1 MQQIKKSFDSNFR
14 SDWPPFIWTDR
25 GCGTKML
32 KLSDILDLVKSYHP
46 QPDLDLIRK
55 AYVCSAKYHEGQV
68 RKSGEPYLSHPL
80 EVAKILAELKL
91 DEASICTGLL
101 HDTVEDTDATKDEI
115 EEVFGHDIAHLV
127 DGVTKLSQIKFYSSE
142 EKQAENF
149 RKMLVAMSRDIRVLL
164 VKLADRLHN
173 MRTLQYMAAE
183 KQERIATETIEIY
196 APLANRLGIGW
207 LKAELEDL
215 SFKYIK
221 PWDYRN
227 LREKIGK
234 TKKERTRFIDDVS
247 RDLEK
252 TLLDAGMKNFEVEGR
267 PKHLWSVYRKMSD
280 KGLAF
285 DEIHD
290 LIAFRVIVET
300 LGQCYEALGHI
311 HAKWRPIP
319 GRFKDYIA
327 MPKPN
332 GYRSLHTTLVGPKGE
347 RVEVQIRTRGM
358 HEVAE
363 SGIAAHWKYK
373 TQGSPIGL
381 EEAAEKSF
389 QWLRQLMNWQKDL
402 TDPNEFLES
411 VKVDLFSEEVY
422 VFTPR
427 GDVIELPRGA
437 TPVDLAFAIH
447 SDVGMQCIGAKVN
460 NRIVPLRYVLEN
472 GDNCEIITQKNQR
485 PKKDWLEFVK
495 TSRARTKIRAVMRQL
510 ERDRSKEIGRELLDR
525 ELRRYGTSLQK
536 ETKNGALEKAVRE
549 KRFANIDEALALI
562 GYGKLEA
569 KALAEECIPEEQ
581 KRVVVPEQRRSRI
594 SQLFDKLARRGSTG
608 IRVEGVDDVLVHYAR
623 CCSPVKGDPVV
634 GFVTRG
640 RGVSIHRRNCPKIM
654 ELDSDRKIGVTWVS
668 DVQLV
673 RPISITITT
682 DDREGMLTDLSAVF
696 ARMNINI
703 SEAKCRGLG
712 DGQAINTFK
721 CGVTDLD
728 QLNLVIRKLSS
739 LKGVHRVERSHNN
752 D

>member
-1 MQQIKKSFDSNFR
+1 
-14 SDWPPFIWTDR
+14 
-25 GCGTKML
+25 ML
-32 KLSDILDLVKSYHP
+32 KLSDILDLVRSYHP
-46 QPDLDLIRK
+46 QADLDLIRK
-55 AYVCSAKYHEGQV
+55 AYVCSAKYHAGQV

-101 HDTVEDTDATKDEI
+101 HDTVEDTEATKDEI
-115 EEVFGHDIAHLV
+115 EVVFGRDIAHLV
-127 DGVTKLSQIKFYSSE
+127 DGVTKLSQIKFYSNE

-173 MRTLQYMAAE
+173 MRTLQYMPAE
-183 KQERIATETIEIY
+183 KQERIATETMEIY
-196 APLANRLGIGW
+196 APLANRLGINW

-227 LREKIGK
+227 TREKIGK
-234 TKKERTRFIDDVS
+234 TKKERSRFIDEVL
-247 RDLEK
+247 RELEK
-252 TLLDAGMKNFEVEGR
+252 TLRDAGMSTVEVAGR
-267 PKHLWSVYRKMSD
+267 PKHLWSVYRKMMD

-290 LIAFRVIVET
+290 LIAFRVLVDS
-300 LGQCYEALGHI
+300 LGQCYEALGNI

-332 GYRSLHTTLVGPKGE
+332 GYRSLHTTVVGPKGE
-347 RVEVQIRTRGM
+347 RIEIQIRTKRM

-373 TQGSPIGL
+373 AHGESHLSLDETS
-381 EEAAEKSF
+381 EKSF
-389 QWLRQLMNWQKDL
+389 QWLRQLMNWQRDL

-411 VKVDLFSEEVY
+411 VKVDLFSDEVY

-495 TSRARTKIRAVMRQL
+495 TSRARTKIRAMMRQL
-510 ERDRSKEIGRELLDR
+510 ERERSKEIGRELLER
-525 ELRRYGTSLQK
+525 EFRRYGTTLVREVK
-536 ETKNGALEKAVRE
+536 TGAVDLGVRE
-549 KRFANIDEALALI
+549 KRCASLDEALALI

-569 KALAEECIPEEQ
+569 RAFVEECIPDEE
-581 KRVVVPEQRRSRI
+581 KKNPVPEQRRSRI
-594 SQLFDKLARRGSTG
+594 GELFDRLARRGSEG
-608 IRVEGVDDVLVHYAR
+608 IRVEGIDDVLVHYAR
-623 CCSPVKGDPVV
+623 CCSPVKGDPII

-640 RGVSIHRRNCPKIM
+640 RGVTIHRRNCQKIM
-654 ELDSDRKIGVTWVS
+654 ELDADRRISVTWVNDS
-668 DVQLV
+668 QLV
-673 RPISITITT
+673 RPISITVTT
-682 DDREGMLTDLSAVF
+682 DDREGMLTDLSSVF

-721 CGVTDLD
+721 CGVVDVD
-728 QLNLVIRKLSS
+728 QLKLVMRKLGS
-739 LKGVHRVERSHNN
+739 LKGVHRVERTSSE
-752 D
+752 

>member
-1 MQQIKKSFDSNFR
+1 
-14 SDWPPFIWTDR
+14 
-25 GCGTKML
+25 ML
-32 KLSDILDLVKSYHP
+32 KLNDILDLVKSYHP
-46 QPDLDLIRK
+46 QPDLDLIHK
-55 AYVCSAKYHEGQV
+55 AYVCSAKYHAGQL

-101 HDTVEDTDATKDEI
+101 HDTVEDTEATKEEI
-115 EEVFGHDIAHLV
+115 EKVFGADIANLV
-127 DGVTKLSQIKFYSSE
+127 DGVTKLSQIKFHSSE

-173 MRTLQYMAAE
+173 MRTLQYMPPE
-183 KQERIATETIEIY
+183 KQERIAAETMEIY
-196 APLANRLGIGW
+196 APLANRLGIAW

-215 SFKYIK
+215 SFKYLK

-234 TKKERTRFIDDVS
+234 TKNERARFVVDVI

-252 TLLDAGMKNFEVEGR
+252 ILSDAGMRNFVVEGR
-267 PKHLWSVYRKMSD
+267 PKHVWSLYRKISD
-280 KGLAF
+280 KGLDY
-285 DEIHD
+285 DEIYD
-290 LIAFRVIVET
+290 LIAFRVVVDT

-311 HAKWRPIP
+311 HSKWRPIP

-347 RVEVQIRTRGM
+347 RVEVQIRTHRM

-373 TQGSPIGL
+373 SHGGSPL
-381 EEAAEKSF
+381 ALDEASEKSF

-460 NRIVPLRYVLEN
+460 NRIVPLRYILEN
-472 GDNCEIITQKNQR
+472 GDSCEIITQKNQK

-495 TSRARTKIRAVMRQL
+495 TSRARTKIRATMRQL
-510 ERDRSKEIGRELLDR
+510 ERDRSKEIGKELLDR
-525 ELRRYGTSLQK
+525 EFRRYGTSLAR
-536 ETKNGALEKAVRE
+536 ELKNGHFDEALKE
-549 KRFANIDEALALI
+549 KRIANLDEALALI
-562 GYGKLEA
+562 GYGKLDA
-569 KALAEECIPEEQ
+569 KALVEQCIPEEEQ
-581 KRVVVPEQRRSRI
+581 HKSAPEQLRSRI
-594 SQLFDKLARRGSTG
+594 GQLFDKLARRGSSG
-608 IRVEGVDDVLVHYAR
+608 IRVEGIDDVLVHYAR
-623 CCSPVKGDPVV
+623 CCSPVKGDPVI

-640 RGVSIHRRNCPKIM
+640 RGVSIHRRNCAKIM
-654 ELDSDRKIGVTWVS
+654 ELDADRRISVTWMNEAN
-668 DVQLV
+668 LI
-673 RPISITITT
+673 RPIAITVISE
-682 DDREGMLTDLSAVF
+682 DREGMLTDLSAVF

-703 SEAKCRGLG
+703 AEAKCRGLG

-721 CGVTDLD
+721 CGVIDLG
-728 QLNLVIRKLSS
+728 QLNLVMRKLGSV
-739 LKGVHRVERSHNN
+739 KGVHSVERTNSV

>member
-1 MQQIKKSFDSNFR
+1 
-14 SDWPPFIWTDR
+14 
-25 GCGTKML
+25 ML
-32 KLSDILDLVKSYHP
+32 ELAYILEKVRAYHP
-46 QPDLDLIRK
+46 NADLDLIRK
-55 AYVCSAKYHEGQV
+55 AYVCSAQYHAGQI

-80 EVAKILAELKL
+80 EVAKILAEMHL

-101 HDTVEDTDATKDEI
+101 HDTVEDTSATIEEI
-115 EEVFGHDIAHLV
+115 EGVFGKDIAHLV
-127 DGVTKLSQIKFYSSE
+127 DGVTKLSQISFHSNE

-173 MRTLQYMAAE
+173 MRTLQYMPQE
-183 KQERIATETIEIY
+183 KQDRIATETMEIY

-215 SFKYIK
+215 SFKYIR

-234 TKKERTRFIDDVS
+234 SKNERNRFIDEVS
-247 RDLEK
+247 SEIFKSLK
-252 TLLDAGMKNFEVEGR
+252 DAGMENFVVEGR
-267 PKHLWSVYRKMSD
+267 PKHLWSIFRKMSD
-280 KGLAF
+280 KSLLF
-285 DEIHD
+285 EEIQD
-290 LIAFRVIVET
+290 LIAFRVLVET
-300 LGQCYEALGHI
+300 LGQCYEALGYI

-332 GYRSLHTTLVGPKGE
+332 AYRSLHTTLVGPKGE
-347 RVEVQIRTRGM
+347 RIEIQIRTKEM

-373 TQGSPIGL
+373 GPLHVDNAWQHGFL
-381 EEAAEKSF
+381 
-389 QWLRQLMNWQKDL
+389 WLRQLLNWQKDL
-402 TDPNEFLES
+402 VDPNEFLES

-437 TPVDLAFAIH
+437 TPVDFAFAVH
-447 SDVGMQCIGAKVN
+447 SDIGMQCIGAKVN
-460 NRIVPLRYVLEN
+460 NRIVPLRYELEN
-472 GDNCEIITQKNQR
+472 GDSCEIITQKNQR

-495 TSRARTKIRAVMRQL
+495 TSRARNKIRAIMRQL
-510 ERDRSKEIGRELLDR
+510 ERDKSKEIGRELLDKEFRRFGSTLIR
-525 ELRRYGTSLQK
+525 EI
-536 ETKNGALEKAVRE
+536 KNSTLDKVLADKKFSNL
-549 KRFANIDEALALI
+549 DDALAQV
-562 GYGKLEA
+562 GYGKLDPKILVDLCLPEGE
-569 KALAEECIPEEQ
+569 KKTPIPE
-581 KRVVVPEQRRSRI
+581 PANRI
-594 SQLFDKLARRGSTG
+594 TQLFDKFARRGGSGLRIEG
-608 IRVEGVDDVLVHYAR
+608 IDDVLVYYAR
-623 CCSPVKGDPVV
+623 CCSPVKGDPII

-640 RGVSIHRRNCPKIM
+640 RGVTIHRRDCQKIM
-654 ELDSDRKIGVTWVS
+654 GLDSERRINATWVS
-668 DVQLV
+668 DIQIQ
-673 RPISITITT
+673 RPVTLTAIT
-682 DDREGMLTDLSAVF
+682 DDREGMLTELSSTF

-712 DGQAINTFK
+712 DGQAINTFR
-721 CGVTDLD
+721 CNVLD
-728 QLNLVIRKLSS
+728 VEQLKQLIRKLSS
-739 LKGVHRVERSHNN
+739 IKGVHRVERTPGN

>member
-1 MQQIKKSFDSNFR
+1 
-14 SDWPPFIWTDR
+14 
-25 GCGTKML
+25 ML
-32 KLSDILDLVKSYHP
+32 KLSDILDVVKSYHP

-115 EEVFGHDIAHLV
+115 EEVFGQDIAHLV

-173 MRTLQYMAAE
+173 MRTLQYMAPE

-234 TKKERTRFIDDVS
+234 TKKERARFIDDVS

-252 TLLDAGMKNFEVEGR
+252 TLTEAEMKNFEVEGR
-267 PKHLWSVYRKMSD
+267 PKHLWSVFRKMSD

-311 HAKWRPIP
+311 HSKWRPIP

-347 RVEVQIRTRGM
+347 RVEVQIRTRRM

-373 TQGSPIGL
+373 AHGGSPLEL
-381 EEAAEKSF
+381 EEASEKSF

-525 ELRRYGTSLQK
+525 ELRRYGTTLQREIK
-536 ETKNGALEKAVRE
+536 SGALEKAVRE
-549 KRFANIDEALALI
+549 KRCANIDEALALI

-569 KALAEECIPEEQ
+569 KALAEECIPDDE
-581 KRVVVPEQRRSRI
+581 KRVPVPEQRRSRI
-594 SQLFDKLARRGSTG
+594 SQLFDKLARRGTTG
-608 IRVEGVDDVLVHYAR
+608 IRVEGIDDVLVHYAR
-623 CCSPVKGDPVV
+623 CCGPVKGDPVV

-654 ELDSDRKIGVTWVS
+654 ELDVDRKIGVTWVS
-668 DVQLV
+668 DAQLV
-673 RPISITITT
+673 RPISITVTT
-682 DDREGMLTDLSAVF
+682 DDREGMLTDLSSVF

-721 CGVTDLD
+721 CGVVDLD
-728 QLNLVIRKLSS
+728 QLNLVIRKLGS
-739 LKGVHRVERSHNN
+739 LKGVHRVERTHNN

>member
-1 MQQIKKSFDSNFR
+1 
-14 SDWPPFIWTDR
+14 
-25 GCGTKML
+25 ML

-46 QPDLDLIRK
+46 HADLDLIRK
-55 AYVCSAKYHEGQV
+55 AYVCSAKYHAGQV

-101 HDTVEDTDATKDEI
+101 HDTVEDTEATKDEI
-115 EEVFGHDIAHLV
+115 EAVFGSDIAHLV

-173 MRTLQYMAAE
+173 MRTLQYMPAE
-183 KQERIATETIEIY
+183 KQERIATETMEIY
-196 APLANRLGIGW
+196 APLANRLGINW

-247 RDLEK
+247 RELEK
-252 TLLDAGMKNFEVEGR
+252 ALRDADMRDFVVEGR
-267 PKHLWSVYRKMSD
+267 PKHLWSVYRKMMD

-290 LIAFRVIVET
+290 LIAFRVLVDT
-300 LGQCYEALGHI
+300 LGQCYEALGNI
-311 HAKWRPIP
+311 HSKWRPIP

-332 GYRSLHTTLVGPKGE
+332 GYRSLHTTVVGPKGE
-347 RVEVQIRTRGM
+347 RIEVQIRTKRM

-373 TQGSPIGL
+373 ADGESHL
-381 EEAAEKSF
+381 ALDEASEKSF
-389 QWLRQLMNWQKDL
+389 QWLRQLMNWQRDL
-402 TDPNEFLES
+402 VDPNEFLES
-411 VKVDLFSEEVY
+411 VKVDLFSDEVY

-447 SDVGMQCIGAKVN
+447 SDVGTTCIGAKVN
-460 NRIVPLRYVLEN
+460 NRIVPLRYILEN

-495 TSRARTKIRAVMRQL
+495 TSRARTKIRAMMRQL
-510 ERDRSKEIGRELLDR
+510 ERERSKDIGRELLDKEFRRFGSTLMR
-525 ELRRYGTSLQK
+525 EIKTGAVDNALRARHYTNL
-536 ETKNGALEKAVRE
+536 
-549 KRFANIDEALALI
+549 DEALALI
-562 GYGKLEA
+562 GYGKLDPRSFVE
-569 KALAEECIPEEQ
+569 LCLPEEE
-581 KRVVVPEQRRSRI
+581 KKVPVPEQRRSRI
-594 SQLFDKLARRGSTG
+594 GELFDRLARRGTDG
-608 IRVEGVDDVLVHYAR
+608 IRVEGIDDVLVHYAR
-623 CCSPVKGDPVV
+623 CCCPVKGDPII

-640 RGVSIHRRNCPKIM
+640 RGVTIHRRNCQKIM
-654 ELDSDRKIGVTWVS
+654 ELDVERRINVTWVS
-668 DVQLV
+668 DAQTI
-673 RPISITITT
+673 RPISITVIT
-682 DDREGMLTDLSAVF
+682 DDREGMLTELSSVF

-721 CGVTDLD
+721 CGVFDLE
-728 QLNLVIRKLSS
+728 QLKLVMRKLGS
-739 LKGVHRVERSHNN
+739 LKGVHRVERSTGE
-752 D
+752 

>member
-1 MQQIKKSFDSNFR
+1 
-14 SDWPPFIWTDR
+14 
-25 GCGTKML
+25 ML
-32 KLSDILDLVKSYHP
+32 KLNNILETVAGYHP
-46 QPDLDLIRK
+46 QADLDLIRK
-55 AYVCSAKYHEGQV
+55 AYVFSAKYHAGQV

-80 EVAKILAELKL
+80 EVARILAELKL

-101 HDTVEDTDATKDEI
+101 HDTVEDTALTK
-115 EEVFGHDIAHLV
+115 EELENVFGSDIAHLV
-127 DGVTKLSQIKFYSSE
+127 DGVTKLSQIQFHSSE

-149 RKMLVAMSRDIRVLL
+149 RKMLVAMSKDIRVLL

-173 MRTLQYMAAE
+173 MRTLQYMPVE

-215 SFKYIK
+215 SFKYLK
-221 PWDYRN
+221 PWDFRN

-234 TKKERTRFIDDVS
+234 TKKERSRFIDDVS
-247 RDLEK
+247 RELEK
-252 TLLDAGMKNFEVEGR
+252 TLKEAGMQDVEVSGR

-280 KGLAF
+280 KGLSL
-285 DEIHD
+285 DEIYD
-290 LIAFRVIVET
+290 LIAFRVVVDTI
-300 LGQCYEALGHI
+300 GQCYEALGHI
-311 HAKWRPIP
+311 HARWRPIP

-332 GYRSLHTTLVGPKGE
+332 GYSSLHTTLVGPKGE
-347 RVEVQIRTRGM
+347 RIEVQIRTKKM

-373 TQGSPIGL
+373 ANGGGGVPLELDSPSTKG
-381 EEAAEKSF
+381 F

-402 TDPNEFLES
+402 LDPNEFLES

-472 GDNCEIITQKNQR
+472 GDNCEIITQKNQV
-485 PKKDWLEFVK
+485 PKKDWLDFVK
-495 TSRARTKIRAVMRQL
+495 TSKARNKIRTMLRLQ
-510 ERDRSKEIGRELLDR
+510 ERERSKEIGRELLDK
-525 ELRRYGTSLQK
+525 EFRRYGTSLQREVK
-536 ETKNGALEKAVRE
+536 QPSFEHALAE
-549 KRFANIDEALALI
+549 KRVPSFEEALILV
-562 GYGKLEA
+562 GYGKLDARAFVEA
-569 KALAEECIPEEQ
+569 CLPSDDKKPREPI
-581 KRVVVPEQRRSRI
+581 RRSRI
-594 SQLFDKLARRGSTG
+594 GQLFDKLARRGGGG
-608 IRVEGVDDVLVHYAR
+608 IRVEGVDDLLIHYAR
-623 CCSPVKGDPVV
+623 CCSPVKGDPIV
-634 GFVTRG
+634 GYITRG
-640 RGVSIHRRNCPKIM
+640 RGVSIHRRNCQKIM
-654 ELDSDRKIGVTWVS
+654 ELDSERRINVTWVNEA
-668 DVQLV
+668 QNV
-673 RPISITITT
+673 RPIAISVLT
-682 DDREGMLTDLSAVF
+682 DDREGMLTELSSVF

-721 CGVTDLD
+721 CGVVDLE
-728 QLNLVIRKLSS
+728 QLKQVMRLLNM
-739 LKGVHRVERSHNN
+739 LKGVKKVERTQLW

>member
-1 MQQIKKSFDSNFR
+1 
-14 SDWPPFIWTDR
+14 
-25 GCGTKML
+25 ML

-46 QPDLDLIRK
+46 QADLDLIRK
-55 AYVCSAKYHEGQV
+55 AYVCSAKYHAGQV

-115 EEVFGHDIAHLV
+115 EAVFGHDIAYLV

-173 MRTLQYMAAE
+173 MRTLQYMPAE
-183 KQERIATETIEIY
+183 KQERIATETMEIY
-196 APLANRLGIGW
+196 APLANRLGINW

-234 TKKERTRFIDDVS
+234 TKKERAKFIDEVL

-252 TLLDAGMKNFEVEGR
+252 TLRDAEMKGYDVSGR
-267 PKHLWSVYRKMSD
+267 PKHLWSVFRKMMD

-290 LIAFRVIVET
+290 LIAFRVLVDT
-300 LGQCYEALGHI
+300 LGQCYEALGNI

-332 GYRSLHTTLVGPKGE
+332 GYRSLHTSVVGPKGE
-347 RVEVQIRTRGM
+347 RIEIQIRTKRM

-373 TQGSPIGL
+373 AHGESHL
-381 EEAAEKSF
+381 SLDEASEKSF
-389 QWLRQLMNWQKDL
+389 QWLRQLMNWQRDL

-411 VKVDLFSEEVY
+411 VKVDLFSDEVY

-495 TSRARTKIRAVMRQL
+495 TSRARTKIRAMMRQL
-510 ERDRSKEIGRELLDR
+510 EREKSKEIGRELLER
-525 ELRRYGTSLQK
+525 EFRRYGTSLAR
-536 ETKNGALEKAVRE
+536 EIKNQTVDVALKE
-549 KRFANIDEALALI
+549 KRCANLEEALALI

-569 KALAEECIPEEQ
+569 HAFVELCLPDEEKKPA
-581 KRVVVPEQRRSRI
+581 VLEQRRSRI
-594 SQLFDKLARRGSTG
+594 GELFDKLARRGTGG
-608 IRVEGVDDVLVHYAR
+608 IRVEGIDDVLVHYAR
-623 CCSPVKGDPVV
+623 CCTPVKGDPVI

-640 RGVSIHRRNCPKIM
+640 RGVTIHRRNCAKIM
-654 ELDSDRKIGVTWVS
+654 ELDADRRISVTWVS
-668 DVQLV
+668 DSQMV
-673 RPISITITT
+673 RPISITVTT
-682 DDREGMLTDLSAVF
+682 DDREGMLTELSSVF

-712 DGQAINTFK
+712 DGQAVNTFK
-721 CGVTDLD
+721 CGVVDVE
-728 QLNLVIRKLSS
+728 QLKVVMRKLGS
-739 LKGVHRVERSHNN
+739 LKGVHRVERTHSG

>member
-1 MQQIKKSFDSNFR
+1 
-14 SDWPPFIWTDR
+14 
-25 GCGTKML
+25 ML
-32 KLSDILDLVKSYHP
+32 KLSNILDVVESYHP
-46 QPDLDLIRK
+46 QADLDLIRK
-55 AYVCSAKYHEGQV
+55 AYVCSAKYHAGQV
-68 RKSGEPYLSHPL
+68 RRSGEPYLSHPL

-101 HDTVEDTDATKDEI
+101 HDTVEDTAATKEEI
-115 EEVFGHDIAHLV
+115 ESVFGSDIANLV
-127 DGVTKLSQIKFYSSE
+127 DGVTKLSQIKFHSSE

-173 MRTLQYMAAE
+173 MRTLQYMPAE
-183 KQERIATETIEIY
+183 KQERIATETMEIY

-215 SFKYIK
+215 SFRYVK

-227 LREKIGK
+227 LREKVGK
-234 TKKERTRFIDDVS
+234 TKKERTRFIDEVS

-252 TLLDAGMKNFEVEGR
+252 TLRDAGMVDVEVSGR
-267 PKHLWSVYRKMSD
+267 PKHLWSVFRKMSD

-290 LIAFRVIVET
+290 LIAFRVVVDSI
-300 LGQCYEALGHI
+300 GQCYEALGHI

-332 GYRSLHTTLVGPKGE
+332 GYSSLHTTLVGPKGE
-347 RVEVQIRTRGM
+347 RIEVQIRTRRM

-373 TQGSPIGL
+373 TNGGL
-381 EEAAEKSF
+381 PLEIDSASTKGF
-389 QWLRQLMNWQKDL
+389 QWLRQLMNWQRDL
-402 TDPNEFLES
+402 LDPNEFLES

-437 TPVDLAFAIH
+437 TPVDLAFAVH

-485 PKKDWLEFVK
+485 PKKDWLDFVK
-495 TSRARTKIRAVMRQL
+495 TSKARTKIRVVLRQL
-510 ERDRSKEIGRELLDR
+510 ERERGREIGRELLDK
-525 ELRRYGTSLQK
+525 EFRRYGTTLQK
-536 ETKNGALEKAVRE
+536 ESKTPGFEHALSE
-549 KRFANIDEALALI
+549 KRLANLEEALVQV
-562 GYGKLEA
+562 GYGKLDS
-569 KALAEECIPEEQ
+569 KAFVELCLPADEKKPREPEI
-581 KRVVVPEQRRSRI
+581 RRSRI
-594 SQLFDKLARRGSTG
+594 GQLFDKLARRGGGG
-608 IRVEGVDDVLVHYAR
+608 IRVEGVDDVLVHFAR
-623 CCSPVKGDPVV
+623 CCSPVKGDPIV

-640 RGVSIHRRNCPKIM
+640 RGVTIHRRNCLKIM
-654 ELDSDRKIGVTWVS
+654 ELDTDRRISVTWVGEA
-668 DVQLV
+668 QTV
-673 RPISITITT
+673 RPIAIRVLT
-682 DDREGMLTDLSAVF
+682 DDREGMLTELSSVF

-728 QLNLVIRKLSS
+728 QLKQVMRLLNM
-739 LKGVHRVERSHNN
+739 LKGVHRVERSHTL

>member
-1 MQQIKKSFDSNFR
+1 
-14 SDWPPFIWTDR
+14 
-25 GCGTKML
+25 ML
-32 KLSDILDLVKSYHP
+32 KLSDILDVVKSYHP
-46 QPDLDLIRK
+46 QADLDLIRK
-55 AYVCSAKYHEGQV
+55 AYVCSAKYHAGQV

-101 HDTVEDTDATKDEI
+101 HDTVEDTEATKDEI
-115 EEVFGHDIAHLV
+115 EAVFGHDIAYLV
-127 DGVTKLSQIKFYSSE
+127 EGVTKLSQIKFHSSE

-173 MRTLQYMAAE
+173 MRTLQYMPTE
-183 KQERIATETIEIY
+183 KQERIATETMEIY

-234 TKKERTRFIDDVS
+234 TKKERARFIDEVS

-252 TLLDAGMKNFEVEGR
+252 TLRDAEMKNFEVEGR

-290 LIAFRVIVET
+290 LIAFRVLVDT
-300 LGQCYEALGHI
+300 LGQCYEALGNI
-311 HAKWRPIP
+311 HSKWRPIP

-347 RVEVQIRTRGM
+347 RIEVQIRTKRM

-373 TQGSPIGL
+373 AHGESHL
-381 EEAAEKSF
+381 ALDEASEKSF
-389 QWLRQLMNWQKDL
+389 QWLRQLMNWQRDL

-495 TSRARTKIRAVMRQL
+495 TSRARTKIRAMMRQL
-510 ERDRSKEIGRELLDR
+510 ERERSKEIGRELLDK
-525 ELRRYGTSLQK
+525 EFRRYGTTLQREIK
-536 ETKNGALEKAVRE
+536 SGSVEAAVKE
-549 KRFANIDEALALI
+549 KRCANLEEALALV

-569 KALAEECIPEEQ
+569 RAFVESCIPEDE
-581 KRVVVPEQRRSRI
+581 KKVPEPEQRRSRI
-594 SQLFDKLARRGSTG
+594 GQLFDKLARRGTGG
-608 IRVEGVDDVLVHYAR
+608 IRVEGIDDVLVHYAR
-623 CCSPVKGDPVV
+623 CCSPVKGDPVI

-640 RGVSIHRRNCPKIM
+640 RGVTIHRRNCPKIM
-654 ELDSDRKIGVTWVS
+654 ELDSDRRISVTWVS
-668 DVQLV
+668 DSQMV
-673 RPISITITT
+673 RPISITVIT
-682 DDREGMLTDLSAVF
+682 DDREGMLTDLSSVF
-696 ARMNINI
+696 ARMSINI
-703 SEAKCRGLG
+703 SEANCRGLG

-721 CGVTDLD
+721 CGVVDLE
-728 QLNLVIRKLSS
+728 QLKVVLRKLGS
-739 LKGVHRVERSHNN
+739 LKGVHRVERTNNN

>member
-1 MQQIKKSFDSNFR
+1 
-14 SDWPPFIWTDR
+14 
-25 GCGTKML
+25 ML

-101 HDTVEDTDATKDEI
+101 HDTVEDTEATKDEI
-115 EEVFGHDIAHLV
+115 EEVFGQDIAHLV

-173 MRTLQYMAAE
+173 MRTLQYMAPE
-183 KQERIATETIEIY
+183 KQERIAKETIEIY

-234 TKKERTRFIDDVS
+234 TKKERARFIEDVS

-252 TLLDAGMKNFEVEGR
+252 TLNEAEMKNFEVEGR
-267 PKHLWSVYRKMSD
+267 PKHLWSVFRKMSD

-347 RVEVQIRTRGM
+347 RVEVQIRTRRM

-373 TQGSPIGL
+373 AHGGSHL
-381 EEAAEKSF
+381 SLDEASEKSF

-525 ELRRYGTSLQK
+525 ELRRYGTSIQRELK
-536 ETKNGALEKAVRE
+536 TGALEQAVKE
-549 KRFANIDEALALI
+549 KRCANFDEALALI

-569 KALAEECIPEEQ
+569 KALAEQCIPDEE
-581 KRVVVPEQRRSRI
+581 KRVAVPELKRSRI
-594 SQLFDKLARRGSTG
+594 SQLFDKLARRGTTG

-654 ELDSDRKIGVTWVS
+654 ELDADRKIGVTWVS
-668 DVQLV
+668 DAELV
-673 RPISITITT
+673 RPISITVLT

-703 SEAKCRGLG
+703 SEAKCRALG

-721 CGVTDLD
+721 CGVVDLD
-728 QLNLVIRKLSS
+728 QLNLVMRKLGS
-739 LKGVHRVERSHNN
+739 LKGVHRVERSSNN

>member
-1 MQQIKKSFDSNFR
+1 
-14 SDWPPFIWTDR
+14 
-25 GCGTKML
+25 ML

-46 QPDLDLIRK
+46 QADLDLIRK
-55 AYVCSAKYHEGQV
+55 AYVCSAKYHAGQV

-101 HDTVEDTDATKDEI
+101 HDTVEDTEATKDEI
-115 EEVFGHDIAHLV
+115 ETVFGKDIAHLV
-127 DGVTKLSQIKFYSSE
+127 DGVTKLSQIKFHSSE

-173 MRTLQYMAAE
+173 MRTLQYMPAD
-183 KQERIATETIEIY
+183 KQERIATETMEIY
-196 APLANRLGIGW
+196 APLANRLGINW

-234 TKKERTRFIDDVS
+234 TKKDRTRFIDEVL

-252 TLLDAGMKNFEVEGR
+252 TLRDADMKNYEVSGR
-267 PKHLWSVYRKMSD
+267 PKHLWSVYRKMMD

-290 LIAFRVIVET
+290 LIAFRVMVDT
-300 LGQCYEALGHI
+300 LGQCYEALGNI
-311 HAKWRPIP
+311 HSKWRPIP

-332 GYRSLHTTLVGPKGE
+332 GYRSLHTTVVGPKGE
-347 RVEVQIRTRGM
+347 RIEIQIRTKRM

-373 TQGSPIGL
+373 AHGESHLALDETS
-381 EEAAEKSF
+381 EKSF
-389 QWLRQLMNWQKDL
+389 QWLRQLMNWQRDL

-411 VKVDLFSEEVY
+411 VKVDLFSDEVY

-495 TSRARTKIRAVMRQL
+495 TSRARTKIRAMMRQL
-510 ERDRSKEIGRELLDR
+510 ERERSKEIGRELLER
-525 ELRRYGTSLQK
+525 EFRRYGTTLQR
-536 ETKNGALEKAVRE
+536 ELRHGALLQVLKAR
-549 KRFANIDEALALI
+549 RYTNLDEALALV
-562 GYGKLEA
+562 GYGKLEPRS
-569 KALAEECIPEEQ
+569 LVEECIPEEE
-581 KRVVVPEQRRSRI
+581 KKAPIPEQRRSRI
-594 SQLFDKLARRGSTG
+594 GQLFERLARRGSEG
-608 IRVEGVDDVLVHYAR
+608 IRVEGIDDVLVHYAR

-640 RGVSIHRRNCPKIM
+640 RGVTIHRRNCQKIM
-654 ELDSDRKIGVTWVS
+654 ELDVDRRINVTWVS
-668 DVQLV
+668 DAQMV
-673 RPISITITT
+673 RPISITVTT
-682 DDREGMLTDLSAVF
+682 DDREGMLTDLSSVF

-721 CGVTDLD
+721 CGVVDVE
-728 QLNLVIRKLSS
+728 QLKLVMRKLGS
-739 LKGVHRVERSHNN
+739 LKGVHRVERTQNN
-752 D
+752 E

>member
-1 MQQIKKSFDSNFR
+1 
-14 SDWPPFIWTDR
+14 
-25 GCGTKML
+25 ML
-32 KLSDILDLVKSYHP
+32 KLSDILDLVESYHP
-46 QPDLDLIRK
+46 QADLDLIRK
-55 AYVCSAKYHEGQV
+55 AYVCSAKYHAGQV

-101 HDTVEDTDATKDEI
+101 HDTMEDTDATKDEI
-115 EEVFGHDIAHLV
+115 EQVFGHDIAYLV
-127 DGVTKLSQIKFYSSE
+127 DGVTKLSQIKFYSTE

-173 MRTLQYMAAE
+173 MRTLQYMPIE
-183 KQERIATETIEIY
+183 KQERIATETMEIY
-196 APLANRLGIGW
+196 APLANRLGINW

-234 TKKERTRFIDDVS
+234 TKNERARFIDDVS
-247 RDLEK
+247 HELSK
-252 TLLDAGMKNFEVEGR
+252 TLSDAGMSNFEVEGR
-267 PKHLWSVYRKMSD
+267 PKHIWSVCRKMLD
-280 KGLAF
+280 KGLPF

-290 LIAFRVIVET
+290 LIAFRVLVDT
-300 LGQCYEALGHI
+300 LGQCYEALGNI

-347 RVEVQIRTRGM
+347 RVEVQIRTKRM
-358 HEVAE
+358 HAVAE

-373 TQGSPIGL
+373 GHGESHLSFDEG
-381 EEAAEKSF
+381 AEKSF

-447 SDVGMQCIGAKVN
+447 SDVGMQCVGAKVN

-472 GDNCEIITQKNQR
+472 GDSCEIITQKNQR

-495 TSRARTKIRAVMRQL
+495 TSRARTKIRATMRQL
-510 ERDRSKEIGRELLDR
+510 ERERSKDIGRELLDK
-525 ELRRYGTSLQK
+525 EFRRYGTTLQK
-536 ETKNGALEKAVRE
+536 EVKNGSLDAALKE
-549 KRFANIDEALALI
+549 KRCAGLDEALALI
-562 GYGKLEA
+562 GYGKLEP
-569 KALAEECIPEEQ
+569 KAFVELCLPDEKKVI
-581 KRVVVPEQRRSRI
+581 VPEQRRSRI
-594 SQLFDKLARRGSTG
+594 GALFERLARRGSDG
-608 IRVEGVDDVLVHYAR
+608 IRVEGIEDVLVHYAR
-623 CCSPVKGDPVV
+623 CCSPVKGDPVI

-640 RGVSIHRRNCPKIM
+640 RGVTIHRRNCSKIM
-654 ELDSDRKIGVTWVS
+654 ELDSDRRISVSWIG
-668 DVQLV
+668 DAEMV
-673 RPISITITT
+673 RPISITVTT

-721 CGVTDLD
+721 CGVSDLE
-728 QLNLVIRKLSS
+728 QLKLVMRKLGA
-739 LKGVHRVERSHNN
+739 LKGVHRVERKSSL

>member
-1 MQQIKKSFDSNFR
+1 
-14 SDWPPFIWTDR
+14 
-25 GCGTKML
+25 ML

-46 QPDLDLIRK
+46 QPDLDLIHK
-55 AYVCSAKYHEGQV
+55 AYVCSAKYHAGQV

-101 HDTVEDTDATKDEI
+101 HDTVEDTEATKEEI
-115 EEVFGHDIAHLV
+115 EKVFGVDIANLV
-127 DGVTKLSQIKFYSSE
+127 DGVTKLSQIKFHSSE

-173 MRTLQYMAAE
+173 MRTLQYMPAE
-183 KQERIATETIEIY
+183 KQERIATETMEIY
-196 APLANRLGIGW
+196 APLANRLGIAW

-215 SFKYIK
+215 SFKYLK

-234 TKKERTRFIDDVS
+234 TKNERSRFVADVL

-252 TLLDAGMKNFEVEGR
+252 ILSDAGMQNFMVEGR

-280 KGLAF
+280 KGLDY

-290 LIAFRVIVET
+290 LIAFRVVVET

-311 HAKWRPIP
+311 HSKWRPIP

-347 RVEVQIRTRGM
+347 RVEVQIRTHRM

-373 TQGSPIGL
+373 AHGGSPL
-381 EEAAEKSF
+381 ALDETSEKSF

-495 TSRARTKIRAVMRQL
+495 TSRARTKIRATMRQL
-510 ERDRSKEIGRELLDR
+510 ERERSKEIGRELLDR
-525 ELRRYGTSLQK
+525 EFRRYSTTLQR
-536 ETKNGALEKAVRE
+536 ELKNGNIEQALKE
-549 KRFANIDEALALI
+549 KRIANLEEALALV
-562 GYGKLEA
+562 GYGKVEPRSLVE
-569 KALAEECIPEEQ
+569 LCIPENEQ
-581 KRVVVPEQRRSRI
+581 RKLEPEQTRSRI
-594 SQLFDKLARRGSTG
+594 TQLFDKIARRGSGG
-608 IRVEGVDDVLVHYAR
+608 IRVEGIDDVLVHYAR
-623 CCSPVKGDPVV
+623 CCCPVKGDPVI

-654 ELDSDRKIGVTWVS
+654 ELDADRRISVTWMNEATM
-668 DVQLV
+668 V
-673 RPISITITT
+673 RPIAITVLTE
-682 DDREGMLTDLSAVF
+682 DREGMLTDLSSVF

-703 SEAKCRGLG
+703 AEAKCRALG

-721 CGVTDLD
+721 CGVVDLG
-728 QLNLVIRKLSS
+728 QLNLVMRKLGSV
-739 LKGVHRVERSHNN
+739 KGVHSVERTSNA

>member
-1 MQQIKKSFDSNFR
+1 M
-14 SDWPPFIWTDR
+14 
-25 GCGTKML
+25 
-32 KLSDILDLVKSYHP
+32 KLSDILDLVTSYHP
-46 QPDLDLIRK
+46 QGDLDLIRK
-55 AYVCSAKYHEGQV
+55 AYVCSAKYHAGQV

-101 HDTVEDTDATKDEI
+101 HDTVEDTEATKDEI
-115 EEVFGHDIAHLV
+115 EAVFGHDIAYLV
-127 DGVTKLSQIKFYSSE
+127 DGVTKLSQIKFHSSE

-173 MRTLQYMAAE
+173 MRTLQYMPAE
-183 KQERIATETIEIY
+183 KQERIALETMEIY
-196 APLANRLGIGW
+196 APLANRLGINW

-234 TKKERTRFIDDVS
+234 TKKERARFIDDVS

-252 TLLDAGMKNFEVEGR
+252 TIRDADMKNFEVEGR
-267 PKHLWSVYRKMSD
+267 PKHLWSVYRKMID

-290 LIAFRVIVET
+290 LIAFRVLVDT
-300 LGQCYEALGHI
+300 LGQCYEALGNI

-332 GYRSLHTTLVGPKGE
+332 GYRSLHTTVVGPKGE
-347 RVEVQIRTRGM
+347 RIEVQIRTKRM

-363 SGIAAHWKYK
+363 AGIAAHWKYK
-373 TQGSPIGL
+373 ADGESHLSLDEGS
-381 EEAAEKSF
+381 EKSF
-389 QWLRQLMNWQKDL
+389 QWLRQLMNWQRDL

-411 VKVDLFSEEVY
+411 VKVDLFSDEVY

-495 TSRARTKIRAVMRQL
+495 TSRARTKFRAVMRAL
-510 ERDRSKEIGRELLDR
+510 EREKSKEIGRELLDR
-525 ELRRYGTSLQK
+525 EFRRYGTTIQR
-536 ETKNGALEKAVRE
+536 EVKNGTLEHALKE
-549 KRFANIDEALALI
+549 KRCTNLDEALSLI

-569 KALAEECIPEEQ
+569 RSFVESCIPEEE
-581 KRVVVPEQRRSRI
+581 KKIPVPEQRRSRI
-594 SQLFDKLARRGSTG
+594 GELFERLARRGTEG
-608 IRVEGVDDVLVHYAR
+608 IRVEGIDDVLVHYAR
-623 CCSPVKGDPVV
+623 CCSPVKGDPII

-640 RGVSIHRRNCPKIM
+640 RGVTIHRRNCQKIM
-654 ELDSDRKIGVTWVS
+654 ELDVERRINVTWVS
-668 DVQLV
+668 DSQMV
-673 RPISITITT
+673 RPISITVTT
-682 DDREGMLTDLSAVF
+682 DDREGMLTDLSSVF
-696 ARMNINI
+696 ARMSINI
-703 SEAKCRGLG
+703 AEAKCRGLG

-721 CGVTDLD
+721 CGVADLE
-728 QLNLVIRKLSS
+728 QLKLVMRKLGS
-739 LKGVHRVERSHNN
+739 LKGVHRVERTQNS